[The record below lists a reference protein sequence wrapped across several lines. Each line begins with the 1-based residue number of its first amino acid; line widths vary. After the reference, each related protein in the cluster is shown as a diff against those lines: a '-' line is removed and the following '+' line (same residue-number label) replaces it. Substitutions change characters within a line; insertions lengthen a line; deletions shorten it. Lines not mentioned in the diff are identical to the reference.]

1 GREKVPSVTTE
12 STPFEMGKALLLR
25 PGHDGTVVASGMMVA
40 PALLAAERLAKEDGL
55 DVRVLCVHTVKPLD
69 EAAVLLA
76 ARETAVRVTLG
87 FLLVL
92 APVFGLA
99 AALSAWDRATFATYL
114 ALLPVGFAWLCFLDL
129 RWGVSARMSRFP
141 GRAGRG
147 DGNDAGLGP

>member
-1 GREKVPSVTTE
+1 MGVALAVLAGAALLGSVVPS
-12 STPFEMGKALLLR
+12 
-25 PGHDGTVVASGMMVA
+25 
-40 PALLAAERLAKEDGL
+40 PARTGI
-55 DVRVLCVHTVKPLD
+55 
-69 EAAVLLA
+69 
-76 ARETAVRVTLG
+76 RVTFA

-129 RWGVSARMSRFP
+129 RWGVSARLSRFP

-147 DGNDAGLGP
+147 DGGDGMGL